1 MKILNSV
8 GLGGVNRSHNVCLYG
23 LLGPG
28 FCLGQQGCP
37 SPPDAG
43 NVTLT
48 EEIHSLPPG
57 RQKNKSQSVP
67 LVLVVFL
74 VTLILNNQ
82 YVIETHF
89 RICPGIQHTQI
100 QIH

>member
-1 MKILNSV
+1 MKILNRA
-8 GLGGVNRSHNVCLYG
+8 GLGEVNRSHNVCLRG

-37 SPPDAG
+37 SPDAG

-57 RQKNKSQSVP
+57 RQKKRVRM
-67 LVLVVFL
+67 FL
-74 VTLILNNQ
+74 LYWLFLQ
-82 YVIETHF
+82 
-89 RICPGIQHTQI
+89 
-100 QIH
+100 

>member
-1 MKILNSV
+1 MKILNRV

-57 RQKNKSQSVP
+57 RQKKKESECSSCIGCFFSNFNLK
-67 LVLVVFL
+67 
-74 VTLILNNQ
+74 
-82 YVIETHF
+82 
-89 RICPGIQHTQI
+89 
-100 QIH
+100 